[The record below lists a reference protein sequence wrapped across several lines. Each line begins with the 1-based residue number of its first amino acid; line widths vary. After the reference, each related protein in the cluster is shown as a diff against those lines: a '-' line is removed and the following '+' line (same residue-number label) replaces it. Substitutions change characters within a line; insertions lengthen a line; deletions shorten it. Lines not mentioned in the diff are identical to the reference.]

1 MSETE
6 IVSLD
11 GKLEP
16 EAKHETSRHDAAL
29 LSIAVSLKRIA
40 DTMDGTASGVCVTNT
55 IFGRRRAD

>member
-1 MSETE
+1 MVE

-16 EAKHETSRHDAAL
+16 EAKNETGRHDAAL
-29 LSIAVSLKRIA
+29 ISIAVSLKRIA
-40 DTMDGTASGVCVTNT
+40 DTMDGTASGVCVNDT